1 MSNFGSPA
9 HNATLGMGAGMLVVA
24 AAGVSL
30 ASCINADL
38 DAARERRHEAA
49 YGNALTRATQH
60 AAAMEEVARISI
72 ERVAALEAQVR
83 SLTAACAQRQG
94 CIDRM
99 RARMS

>member
-30 ASCINADL
+30 ANCISADL
-38 DAARERRHEAA
+38 DAARERRYEAA
-49 YGNALTRATQH
+49 HDNALADAIQH
-60 AAAMEEVARISI
+60 AATMEQFARISI
-72 ERVAALEAQVR
+72 ERVAELEAQVT